1 MKKIVIS
8 GYYGFN
14 NAGDEA
20 ILESIVT
27 TLDSLAAEQGETL
40 QFTVLSAEPAT
51 TAARLAVNAVSRTNF
66 LAIVRAVLGSHAL
79 ISGGGG
85 LLQDSTGRGL
95 SIPYYLGLVLLA
107 SLLGKKTIFYAQG
120 IGPIRKKYNRLLTR
134 LIVNRVSLISVR
146 DQGSLDE
153 LLKLGVTRPQ
163 LTLTVDPA
171 FLLEPADPNG
181 RAAAVIEALP
191 VGKPVVGIAV
201 RSWHEEAKTL
211 TAIAAAADCITRELA
226 AVTVLV
232 PMHYP
237 EDLAA
242 AEKLA
247 GLMKSQT
254 VILQEPLAPR
264 ELLAVFNCFSLVL
277 AMRLHA
283 LIFAAL
289 AAVPLLGI
297 AYDRKVGAF
306 LERLGLSS
314 AEEPGA
320 LEAVQLT
327 AQALERWQGRD
338 QLRRLLRERNFAFRQ
353 DGLQWAGR
361 VLAFILK

>member
-1 MKKIVIS
+1 MRKIVIS

-27 TLDSLAAEQGETL
+27 TLRTLAAEQGETL
-40 QFTVLSAEPAT
+40 QFTVLSAEPVA
-51 TAARLAVNAVSRTNF
+51 TAARLDVNTVSRTNF
-66 LAIVRAVLGSHAL
+66 LAVARALLASHAL

-95 SIPYYLGLVLLA
+95 SILYYLGLVLLA
-107 SLLGKKTIFYAQG
+107 NLFGKKTIFYAQG
-120 IGPIRKKYNRLLTR
+120 IGSIRKKYNRLLIR

-153 LLKLGVTRPQ
+153 LFKLGVRRIP
-163 LTLTVDPA
+163 LILTVDPA
-171 FLLEPADPNG
+171 FLLTPADPKG
-181 RAAAVIEALP
+181 KAAAFAETLP
-191 VGKPVVGIAV
+191 AGKPVVGIAV
-201 RSWHEEAKTL
+201 RSWQEEAETL
-211 TAIAAAADCITRELA
+211 RKIAAAADCIARELA

-247 GLMKSQT
+247 SLMKSQT
-254 VILQEPLAPR
+254 VILKEPLAPR
-264 ELLAVFNCFSLVL
+264 ELLVVFNFFSLVL

-289 AAVPLLGI
+289 ASVPLLGI
-297 AYDRKVGAF
+297 AYDRKVSAF

-314 AEEPGA
+314 AEESGS
-320 LEAVQLT
+320 LEIVQLT
-327 AQALERWQGRD
+327 AQALERWQEREH
-338 QLRRLLRERNFAFRQ
+338 LRCLLQEKSFVFRQ

-361 VLAFILK
+361 VLAYILK

>member
-1 MKKIVIS
+1 MRKVVIS

-27 TLDSLAAEQGETL
+27 TLRSLAAEQGETL
-40 QFTVLSAEPAT
+40 QFTVLSAQPAA
-51 TAARLAVNAVSRTNF
+51 TAARLGVNAVSRTNF
-66 LAIVRAVLGSHAL
+66 LAVVRAILASHAL

-95 SIPYYLGLVLLA
+95 SILYYLGLVLLA
-107 SLLGKKTIFYAQG
+107 NLFGKKTIIYAQG
-120 IGPIRKKYNRLLTR
+120 IGPIRKKFNRLLTR
-134 LIVNRVSLISVR
+134 LIVNRVSLVSVR

-153 LLKLGVTRPQ
+153 LLKLGVTRLPLI
-163 LTLTVDPA
+163 LTADPA
-171 FLLEPADPNG
+171 ILLAPSDPNG
-181 RAAAVIEALP
+181 KAAAFTATLP
-191 VGKPVVGIAV
+191 AGKPVVGIAV
-201 RSWHEEAKTL
+201 RSWQDEVKTL
-211 TAIAAAADCITRELA
+211 RTIAAAADCIARELA

-247 GLMKSQT
+247 CLMKSPT
-254 VILQEPLAPR
+254 VILQEPLAPG
-264 ELLAVFNCFSLVL
+264 ELLAVFNSFSLVV

-297 AYDRKVGAF
+297 AYDRKVCAF
-306 LERLGLSS
+306 LELLGLDS
-314 AEEPGA
+314 AAELGA
-320 LEAVQLT
+320 LEDVQLT
-327 AQALERWQGRD
+327 AQALERWQGRER
-338 QLRRLLRERNFAFRQ
+338 LRCHLSEKSFAFYQ